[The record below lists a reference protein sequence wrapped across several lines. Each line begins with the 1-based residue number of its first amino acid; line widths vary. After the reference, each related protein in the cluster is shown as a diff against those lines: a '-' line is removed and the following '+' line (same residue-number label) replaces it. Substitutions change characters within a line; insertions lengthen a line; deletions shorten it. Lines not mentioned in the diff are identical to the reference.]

1 MVEWWSQVAGLVP
14 WWGWILVS
22 GVALVGF
29 TLSWASALAV
39 ISAAGANYGVL
50 TPRQR
55 RMARYASM
63 ASLAAIP
70 FTAAL
75 GLFAL
80 LAAAWAFFA

>member
-1 MVEWWSQVAGLVP
+1 MIDWWTRVAGIVP
-14 WWGWILVS
+14 WWAWLVLS
-22 GVALVGF
+22 LLALIGF

-39 ISAAGANYGVL
+39 ISAAGANHGVL

-55 RMARYASM
+55 RMARYASI

-70 FTAAL
+70 LTAAF

-80 LAAAWAFFA
+80 LSAGWALFT